1 MLREYARRTGL
12 LLSGLLV
19 SSVGITMMLQAN
31 VGLEPWSVLQQGIA
45 QTCGI
50 TYGVS
55 SILVGAAVILIAI
68 VCGERVGLGTVA
80 NIILCGVFIDTL
92 LALGWIPKMEG
103 LASGVLMLLAGLE
116 LLALGTWMYMRSALG
131 SGPRDALMVAMAR
144 KTGRSVGLCRA
155 AVEVVII
162 FVGWRLGGQVGLGT
176 VISAL
181 GLGTLFNLNFALLR
195 FDAAALHQ
203 EDLPETLRRLSRNRQ
218 PSP

>member
-1 MLREYARRTGL
+1 MLREYARRTGWL
-12 LLSGLLV
+12 LCGLLV
-19 SSVGITMMLQAN
+19 SAVGITTMLQAN

-45 QTCGI
+45 QTFGI
-50 TYGVS
+50 TYGLA
-55 SILVGAAVILIAI
+55 SILVGAAVILVAIA
-68 VCGERVGLGTVA
+68 CGERVGAGTVA
-80 NIILCGVFIDTL
+80 NIVLCGVFIDTL
-92 LALGWIPKMEG
+92 LALGWIPRMNG
-103 LASGVLMLLAGLE
+103 LLPGVLTLLAGLE

-155 AVEVVII
+155 VVELVII
-162 FVGWRLGGQVGLGT
+162 FIGWRLGGQVGLGT

-203 EDLPETLRRLSRNRQ
+203 EDLAETLRRLSRERQ
-218 PSP
+218 M